1 MFDKINPSTVTT
13 VTKVLCIDSL
23 FRQNLYT
30 TEPSNFIYKLSEPIN
45 NVVSIRLSSIELP
58 NNWYLFAKYD
68 HSNVFRITCYNVPDM
83 QFPKDED
90 LITDKIHHV
99 IEIPE
104 GNYLADKFEIALRN
118 LFVNTGGGLQYIG
131 VSINE
136 FNAKTEFYAGTYTM
150 NEDDIVVYPYNPYLN
165 EQIPLD
171 KQFYFEID
179 FTIPDMPAYPLYKTI
194 GWTLGFRK
202 NKYIVKYGGPI
213 SERIIETQNK
223 LYVTYLESES
233 SYGSSF
239 FQYLFLELD
248 DYQKNVA
255 SNSIVSYNGDYNL
268 SNNIFAK
275 IVITSGQY
283 TSITDNGS
291 DLMFKKRNYF
301 GPVRLE
307 KLHFRIL
314 TRFGDVIDLNGNN
327 YSLTLEIDTLYS

>member
-1 MFDKINPSTVTT
+1 MLDDTIIS
-13 VTKVLCIDSL
+13 
-23 FRQNLYT
+23 
-30 TEPSNFIYKLSEPIN
+30 EEPI
-45 NVVSIRLSSIELP
+45 
-58 NNWYLFAKYD
+58 K
-68 HSNVFRITCYNVPDM
+68 
-83 QFPKDED
+83 
-90 LITDKIHHV
+90 HV

-104 GNYLADKFEIALRN
+104 GNYLADKFQLALSN
-118 LFVNTGGGLQYIG
+118 YFANTFGGLQYIG
-131 VSINE
+131 ISVNE
-136 FNAKTEFYAGTYTM
+136 FNAKTEFFAGINIGDENNPAQYPFSPYT
-150 NEDDIVVYPYNPYLN
+150 NTDISP
-165 EQIPLD
+165 D
-171 KQFYFEID
+171 KQFYFTID
-179 FTIPDMPAYPLYKTI
+179 FTIPGLPLYPLAKTI

-202 NKYIVKYGGPI
+202 YFYTIKRDENI
-213 SERIIETQNK
+213 SERIIDTQFQT
-223 LYVTYLESES
+223 YVAYLESES

-248 DYQKNVA
+248 DFQKNVA
-255 SNSIVSYNGDYNL
+255 SNAIVSYNGEYNL

-327 YSLTLEIDTLYS
+327 FSLTLEIETLYS

>member
-1 MFDKINPSTVTT
+1 MFDKINPTTVTT

-68 HSNVFRITCYNVPDM
+68 HSNIFTITCYNVPD
-83 QFPKDED
+83 
-90 LITDKIHHV
+90 LIDSSNVLLFKNKVVHV
-99 IEIPE
+99 IELPE
-104 GNYLADKFEIALRN
+104 GNYLADKFELALKN
-118 LFVNTGGGLQYIG
+118 YFANTGGGLQYIG
-131 VSINE
+131 VTVNE
-136 FNAKTEFYAGTYTM
+136 FSSKTEFYSGVDTLTTTG
-150 NEDDIVVYPYNPYLN
+150 ILTYPYNPYTV
-165 EQIPLD
+165 EIPEGKGD
-171 KQFYFEID
+171 FYFKID
-179 FTIPDMPAYPLYKTI
+179 FTIPDLPLYPLYKTI

-202 NKYIVKYGGPI
+202 YEYIVKYGDNATT
-213 SERIIETQNK
+213 RIIESQNQT
-223 LYVTYLESES
+223 YFAYLESES

-255 SNSIVSYNGDYNL
+255 SNAIVSYNGDYNL

-327 YSLTLEIDTLYS
+327 FSLTLEIDTLYS

>member
-1 MFDKINPSTVTT
+1 LTT
-13 VTKVLCIDSL
+13 
-23 FRQNLYT
+23 
-30 TEPSNFIYKLSEPIN
+30 
-45 NVVSIRLSSIELP
+45 
-58 NNWYLFAKYD
+58 
-68 HSNVFRITCYNVPDM
+68 
-83 QFPKDED
+83 
-90 LITDKIHHV
+90 
-99 IEIPE
+99 
-104 GNYLADKFEIALRN
+104 
-118 LFVNTGGGLQYIG
+118 TGIL
-131 VSINE
+131 
-136 FNAKTEFYAGTYTM
+136 T
-150 NEDDIVVYPYNPYLN
+150 YPYNPYTV
-165 EQIPLD
+165 EIPEGKGD
-171 KQFYFEID
+171 FYFKID
-179 FTIPDMPAYPLYKTI
+179 FTIPDLPLYPLYKTI

-202 NKYIVKYGGPI
+202 YEYIVKYGDNATT
-213 SERIIETQNK
+213 RIIESQNQT
-223 LYVTYLESES
+223 YFAYLESES

-255 SNSIVSYNGDYNL
+255 SNAIVSYNGDYNL

-327 YSLTLEIDTLYS
+327 FSLTLEIDTLYS